1 MTEVW
6 NREHMLSDLQKI
18 IICPMYKKGDKVCNN
33 YTGISLLC
41 VLYKLLTSI

>member
-1 MTEVW
+1 MTQVW
-6 NREHMLSDLQKI
+6 NREHMPSDLQKI
-18 IICPMYKKGDKVCNN
+18 IICPIYKKGDKVCNN